1 MLPIESDDERNLI
14 SWLFSG
20 GLPLLLVLITIS
32 VIIGILYSVQRRKEL
47 AKDLEMIESWST
59 FDPRELDDEF
69 NE

>member
-1 MLPIESDDERNLI
+1 LI
-14 SWLFSG
+14 
-20 GLPLLLVLITIS
+20 LLTIS
-32 VIIGILYSVQRRKEL
+32 IILGIFYTAQRRKEL